1 MTAKY
6 LRELAMLAF
15 NGYWKQRLPE
25 LKPTAGY
32 PDDAKRFQADIH
44 SAFTELNLPLDH
56 LWRKR

>member
-15 NGYWKQRLPE
+15 NGFWKERLPE

-32 PDDAKRFQADIH
+32 PDDAKRFQADIQ
-44 SAFTELNLPLDH
+44 SAFTEMNLPLEH